1 MEQDIDFVEIFRNAK
16 EQLGQVNILMAGKT
30 GVGKSTLLN
39 AIFGEDMAETGVGK
53 PITKTLKEYSKED
66 HFYHIIDTKGFE
78 LESYEQLKND
88 LIDEIKRRLTTDAK
102 EHIHI
107 MWYCVNDAGKR
118 IEEAELEFIKDITDM
133 DIPVVVVFTQSWN
146 GDLSFYNKVT
156 QDNFDKIKNAIRV
169 LAMPMQIQ
177 IGNIPSFGLDKLV
190 ELTYELVPEVAKKA
204 FAAAQKVNNEITRK
218 NVQKIIT
225 VAAGAAAAAGAA
237 PIPFSDV
244 IVLAPIQIGML
255 AGISM
260 AYGLDMSDS
269 FLKTIV
275 ASAAGVTGATYA
287 GRAIVSNLIKFIPV
301 AGSLV
306 GGTISAATALTLT
319 TLMGEAY
326 YRALVYIKNNDLEFN
341 AATISSTFVKEL
353 KS

>member
-1 MEQDIDFVEIFRNAK
+1 MEQEINFVDIIKDAK

-39 AIFGEDMAETGVGK
+39 AVFGEDMAETGVGK

-78 LESYEQLKND
+78 LEYYDQLKND
-88 LIDEIKRRLTTDAK
+88 LIDEIKRRKTDDPK

-146 GDLSFYNKVT
+146 GDLSFFNKVK
-156 QDNFDKIKNAIRV
+156 QDNFDRINHAIRV

-190 ELTYELVPEVAKKA
+190 ELTYELVPDVAKKA
-204 FAAAQKVNNEITRK
+204 FAAAQKVNDELTKK
-218 NVQKIIT
+218 NVKKII
-225 VAAGAAAAAGAA
+225 AAAAGAA
-237 PIPFSDV
+237 MIAGATPIPFSDAL
-244 IVLAPIQIGML
+244 VLAPIQIGML

-260 AYGLDMSDS
+260 VYGLDMSDG

-301 AGSLV
+301 AGSVV
-306 GGTISAATALTLT
+306 GGTISAGTAMTLT

-341 AATISSTFVKEL
+341 ADTISSTFVKEL